1 MKLKNDDIYITYKK
15 LIELIE
21 TQKENFNVKLTFS
34 IVKLLR
40 NLINPYEVIEENK
53 KIIMD
58 KVGIINTN
66 NTGYTEDSKQE
77 IIRQLT
83 ELGQIEQE
91 VEDIKINLSDLKDVS
106 LSLETMNILY
116 PFINEDV

>member
-15 LIELIE
+15 LIELME

-40 NLINPYEVIEENK
+40 NLVNPYEVIEENK

-58 KVGIINTN
+58 KVGIINAD
-66 NTGYTEDSKQE
+66 NTDYTEDSKQE
-77 IIRQLT
+77 IVRQLT

-116 PFINEDV
+116 PFINEDA

>member
-15 LIELIE
+15 LMELIE

-58 KVGIINTN
+58 KVGIINAD
-66 NTGYTEDSKQE
+66 NTDYTGDSKQE
-77 IIRQLT
+77 IIKQLT
-83 ELGQIEQE
+83 ELGQLEQE
-91 VEDIKINLSDLKDVS
+91 IDAVKINLSDLKDAS

>member
-15 LIELIE
+15 LMELIE

-40 NLINPYEVIEENK
+40 NLVNPYEVIEENK

-58 KVGIINTN
+58 KVGTINAD
-66 NTGYTEDSKQE
+66 NTDYTEDSKQE
-77 IIRQLT
+77 IVRQLI

-91 VEDIKINLSDLKDVS
+91 VEDIKINLSDLKDAS

-116 PFINEDV
+116 PFINEDA

>member
-15 LIELIE
+15 LMELIE

-58 KVGIINTN
+58 KVGIINTD
-66 NTGYTEDSKQE
+66 NTDYTKDSKQE
-77 IIRQLT
+77 IIKQLT

-116 PFINEDV
+116 PFINEDA

>member
-15 LIELIE
+15 LMELIE

-58 KVGIINTN
+58 KVGIINADNTN
-66 NTGYTEDSKQE
+66 YTEDSKQE
-77 IIRQLT
+77 IIKQLT

-106 LSLETMNILY
+106 FSLETMNILY
-116 PFINEDV
+116 PFINEDA

>member
-15 LIELIE
+15 LLELIE
-21 TQKENFNVKLTFS
+21 TQKENFNVNLTFS

-40 NLINPYEVIEENK
+40 NLTNPYDVIEENK
-53 KIIMD
+53 KIIID
-58 KVGIINTN
+58 KVGIINAD
-66 NTGYTEDSKQE
+66 NTDYTEESKQE
-77 IIRQLT
+77 ITKQLT

-91 VEDIKINLSDLKDVS
+91 IDAVKINLSELKDVS

-116 PFINEDV
+116 PFINEDA

>member
-15 LIELIE
+15 LMELIE

-58 KVGIINTN
+58 KVGIINAD
-66 NTGYTEDSKQE
+66 NTDYTEDSKQE
-77 IIRQLT
+77 IIKQLT

-116 PFINEDV
+116 PFINEDA

>member
-40 NLINPYEVIEENK
+40 NLVNPYEVIEENK

-58 KVGIINTN
+58 KVGIINAD
-66 NTGYTEDSKQE
+66 NTDYTEDSKQE
-77 IIRQLT
+77 IVRQLT

-116 PFINEDV
+116 PFINEDA

>member
-15 LIELIE
+15 LMELIE

-58 KVGIINTN
+58 KVGIINTD
-66 NTGYTEDSKQE
+66 NTDYTEDSKQG
-77 IIRQLT
+77 IIKQLT

-116 PFINEDV
+116 PFINEDA

>member
-15 LIELIE
+15 LMELIE

-58 KVGIINTN
+58 KVGIINADNTN
-66 NTGYTEDSKQE
+66 YTEDSKQE
-77 IIRQLT
+77 IVKQLT

-116 PFINEDV
+116 PFINEDA

>member
-15 LIELIE
+15 LIELME

-58 KVGIINTN
+58 KVGIINAD
-66 NTGYTEDSKQE
+66 NTDYTEDSKQE
-77 IIRQLT
+77 IVKQLT
-83 ELGQIEQE
+83 ELGQIEQD
-91 VEDIKINLSDLKDVS
+91 VEDIKINLSDLKDIS

-116 PFINEDV
+116 PFINEDA

>member
-15 LIELIE
+15 LMELIE

-58 KVGIINTN
+58 KVGIINADNTN
-66 NTGYTEDSKQE
+66 YTEDSKQE
-77 IIRQLT
+77 IIKQLT

-116 PFINEDV
+116 PFINEDA

>member
-15 LIELIE
+15 LMELIE

-58 KVGIINTN
+58 KVGIINAD
-66 NTGYTEDSKQE
+66 NTDYTKDSKQE
-77 IIRQLT
+77 IIKQLT

-116 PFINEDV
+116 PFINEDA

>member
-15 LIELIE
+15 LIELME

-58 KVGIINTN
+58 KVGIINVD
-66 NTGYTEDSKQE
+66 NTDYTEDSKQE
-77 IIRQLT
+77 IVRQLT

-91 VEDIKINLSDLKDVS
+91 VEDIKINLSDLKDIS

>member
-15 LIELIE
+15 LMELIE

-40 NLINPYEVIEENK
+40 NLINPCEVIEENK

-58 KVGIINTN
+58 KVGIINAD
-66 NTGYTEDSKQE
+66 NTDYTKDSKQE
-77 IIRQLT
+77 IIKQLI

-116 PFINEDV
+116 PFINEDA

>member
-15 LIELIE
+15 LMELIE

-58 KVGIINTN
+58 KVGIINADNTN
-66 NTGYTEDSKQE
+66 YTEDSKQE
-77 IIRQLT
+77 IIKQLT

-91 VEDIKINLSDLKDVS
+91 VEDITINLSDLKDVS

-116 PFINEDV
+116 PFINEDA

>member
-15 LIELIE
+15 LLELIE

-40 NLINPYEVIEENK
+40 NLTNPYDVIEENK
-53 KIIMD
+53 KIIID
-58 KVGIINTN
+58 KVGIINAD
-66 NTGYTEDSKQE
+66 NTDYTEESKQE
-77 IIRQLT
+77 ITKQLT
-83 ELGQIEQE
+83 ELGQIEKE
-91 VEDIKINLSDLKDVS
+91 VDAVKINLSELKDVS

-116 PFINEDV
+116 PFINEDA

>member
-21 TQKENFNVKLTFS
+21 TQKENFNVKVTFS

-77 IIRQLT
+77 IVRQLT

>member
-15 LIELIE
+15 LLELIE
-21 TQKENFNVKLTFS
+21 TQKEDFNVKLTFS

-40 NLINPYEVIEENK
+40 NLTNPYDVIEENK
-53 KIIMD
+53 KIIID
-58 KVGIINTN
+58 KVGIINAD
-66 NTGYTEDSKQE
+66 NTDYTEESKQE
-77 IIRQLT
+77 ITKQLT

-91 VEDIKINLSDLKDVS
+91 VDAVKINLSELKDVS

-116 PFINEDV
+116 PFINEDA

>member
-15 LIELIE
+15 LMELIE

-58 KVGIINTN
+58 KVGIINTD
-66 NTGYTEDSKQE
+66 NTDYTKDSKQE
-77 IIRQLT
+77 IIKQLI

-116 PFINEDV
+116 PFINEDA

>member
-66 NTGYTEDSKQE
+66 NTDYTEDSKQE

>member
-58 KVGIINTN
+58 KVGIINAD
-66 NTGYTEDSKQE
+66 NTDYTEDSKQE
-77 IIRQLT
+77 IVRQLT

-116 PFINEDV
+116 PFINEDA

>member
-15 LIELIE
+15 LIELME

-58 KVGIINTN
+58 KVGIINAD
-66 NTGYTEDSKQE
+66 NTDYTEDSKQE
-77 IIRQLT
+77 IVRQLT

-116 PFINEDV
+116 PFINEDA

>member
-15 LIELIE
+15 LMELIE

-58 KVGIINTN
+58 KVGIINAD
-66 NTGYTEDSKQE
+66 NTDYTGDSKQE
-77 IIRQLT
+77 IIKQLT

-116 PFINEDV
+116 PFINEDA

>member
-15 LIELIE
+15 LIELID

-40 NLINPYEVIEENK
+40 NLVNPYEVIEENK

-58 KVGIINTN
+58 KVGIINAD
-66 NTGYTEDSKQE
+66 NTDYTEDSKQE

-116 PFINEDV
+116 PFINEDA

>member
-15 LIELIE
+15 LIELID

-58 KVGIINTN
+58 KAGIINAD
-66 NTGYTEDSKQE
+66 NTDYTEDSKQE
-77 IIRQLT
+77 IVRQLT
-83 ELGQIEQE
+83 ELGKIEQE

-116 PFINEDV
+116 PFINEDA

>member
-15 LIELIE
+15 LLELIE

-40 NLINPYEVIEENK
+40 NLTNPYDVIEENK
-53 KIIMD
+53 KIIID
-58 KVGIINTN
+58 KVGIINAD
-66 NTGYTEDSKQE
+66 NTDYTEESKQE
-77 IIRQLT
+77 ITKQLT

-91 VEDIKINLSDLKDVS
+91 VDAVKINLSELKDVS

-116 PFINEDV
+116 PFINEDA

>member
-40 NLINPYEVIEENK
+40 NLVNPYEVIEENK

-58 KVGIINTN
+58 KVGIINAD
-66 NTGYTEDSKQE
+66 NTDYTEDSKQE

-116 PFINEDV
+116 PFINEDA

>member
-40 NLINPYEVIEENK
+40 ILVNPYEVIEENK

-58 KVGIINTN
+58 KVGIINAD
-66 NTGYTEDSKQE
+66 NTDYTEDSKQE
-77 IIRQLT
+77 IVRQLT

-116 PFINEDV
+116 PFINEDA

>member
-15 LIELIE
+15 VLELIE

-40 NLINPYEVIEENK
+40 NLTNPYDVIEENK
-53 KIIMD
+53 KIIID
-58 KVGIINTN
+58 KVGIINAD
-66 NTGYTEDSKQE
+66 NTDYTEESKQE
-77 IIRQLT
+77 ITKQLT

-91 VEDIKINLSDLKDVS
+91 VDAVKINLSELKDVS

-116 PFINEDV
+116 PFINEDA